1 MEEKKWGLSGGTLK
15 IIALVSM
22 IIDHATAVFVNYYD
36 YEVLYNMGRCIG
48 RLAFPLYCFLLVEG
62 FCYTR
67 NVKKYCV
74 RLFLFAIISEVPFD
88 LAFFRRVIYMGHQ
101 NVFFT
106 LLLGILLIW
115 NLDRILKKKNSNWIG
130 NVLNVIGAIVIYV
143 LSSYIYSDYGV
154 YGVLLI
160 ALFYLFR
167 GNKGKVAVSNIGFNF
182 IFSLGSIRQLCGMFS
197 VPIIALY
204 NGKKG
209 VSLKYFFYLI
219 YPLHLLLFY
228 WIKVYC

>member
-1 MEEKKWGLSGGTLK
+1 
-15 IIALVSM
+15 M
-22 IIDHATAVFVNYYD
+22 IIDHATAIFVDYYD
-36 YEVLYNMGRCIG
+36 YQRLYNVGRCIG

-67 NVKKYCV
+67 NVKKYCF
-74 RLFLFAIISEVPFD
+74 RLFLFALLSEVPFD
-88 LAFFRRVIYMGHQ
+88 LAFFGKIVYLGHQ

-115 NLDRILKKKNSNWIG
+115 NLDSVLQKKYSNRIENLLHILGIIAVYTVSCFIN
-130 NVLNVIGAIVIYV
+130 
-143 LSSYIYSDYGV
+143 SDYSI

-160 ALFYLFR
+160 AAFYVFR
-167 GNKGKVAVSNIGFNF
+167 RRKSETALSNIIFNVVL
-182 IFSLGSIRQLCGMFS
+182 SLRGERQLCGVFS
-197 VPIIALY
+197 AGLIALY

>member
-115 NLDRILKKKNSNWIG
+115 NMDRILKKKNSNWIG
-130 NVLNVIGAIVIYV
+130 NVLNVIGAIVVYV

-167 GNKGKVAVSNIGFNF
+167 GNKGKVAASNIGFNF
-182 IFSLGSIRQLCGMFS
+182 IFSVGSIRQLAGVCS

>member
-1 MEEKKWGLSGGTLK
+1 MEEKEWGLSGGTLK

-22 IIDHATAVFVNYYD
+22 LIDHATAIFVNYYD
-36 YEVLYNMGRCIG
+36 YQGLYNVGRCIG

-67 NVKKYCV
+67 NIKKYCF
-74 RLFLFAIISEVPFD
+74 RLFLFAILSEVPFD
-88 LAFFRRVIYMGHQ
+88 LAFSYTVVNMGHQ

-115 NLDRILKKKNSNWIG
+115 NLDRILKRKNTNWIG
-130 NVLNVIGAIVIYV
+130 NVLNLVGAIAVYMI
-143 LSSYIYSDYGV
+143 SCFINADYGV

-160 ALFYLFR
+160 VLFYLFR
-167 GNKGKVAVSNIGFNF
+167 GNKGKVAASNIGFNF
-182 IFSLGSIRQLCGMFS
+182 VFSLGSIRQLAGVCS
-197 VPIIALY
+197 VPIISLY

-228 WIKVYC
+228 WIKVCC

>member
-88 LAFFRRVIYMGHQ
+88 LVFFRRVIYMGHQ

-115 NLDRILKKKNSNWIG
+115 NMDRILKKKNSNWIG
-130 NVLNVIGAIVIYV
+130 NVLNVIGAIVVYV

-167 GNKGKVAVSNIGFNF
+167 GNKGKVAASNIGFNF
-182 IFSLGSIRQLCGMFS
+182 IFSVGSIRQLAGVCS